1 MKKIFRLLRKNKN
14 EPLFSWSPIK
24 KGLFNNKIL
33 YLPDEWGYKVI
44 TEEHES
50 EIFDIIRSTVGPD
63 KVFFDIGCHYA
74 WFSIA
79 WLSSGGEFVEAF
91 EPSQVNG
98 KIINETIKKNSYSS
112 NLRLHDFALGD
123 KAMTSKLYMFP
134 GDSSRNYVQDSNS
147 RTNFNDSNRL
157 KDIEIK
163 SIDDLYYNDLLKKP
177 DLIKIDVEGFEYRV
191 IKGAKRLLKEISP
204 KVVIEIHD
212 VENGL
217 LVSNF
222 MSKIGYSMKIL
233 GYKGRNKNLPLV
245 FWS

>member
-1 MKKIFRLLRKNKN
+1 MKKLLRFIKKNKKVTSY
-14 EPLFSWSPIK
+14 SWSLINE
-24 KGLFNNKIL
+24 GLFNNKTL

-44 TEEHES
+44 SEEHES

-74 WFSIA
+74 WFSVA
-79 WLSSGGEFVEAF
+79 WLSSGGEFVKAF

-134 GDSSRNYVQDSNS
+134 GDSSRNYVQDSTLRKNS
-147 RTNFNDSNRL
+147 IDRSRL
-157 KDIEIK
+157 KNIEIK
-163 SIDDLYYNDLLKKP
+163 SIDDLYYNGLLKKP

-191 IKGAKRLLKEISP
+191 LKGAKRLLTEISP